1 MQKNSIWQIWLVLV
15 IMLFCGCDE
24 SHENTQY
31 DISQISRVSFVMVAS
46 DGNIDELE
54 LLDQEELA
62 SFVHDFSKLQCYKY
76 WNDPIDSVIGSAIL
90 ITFQDD
96 TYHLI
101 NNYCTIHYKEG
112 ISDDTRQCYTLEDFS
127 AFWAKYCSHEYQLP

>member
-15 IMLFCGCDE
+15 IMLFCGCDD
-24 SHENTQY
+24 SQENTQY

-76 WNDPIDSVIGSAIL
+76 
-90 ITFQDD
+90 
-96 TYHLI
+96 
-101 NNYCTIHYKEG
+101 
-112 ISDDTRQCYTLEDFS
+112 
-127 AFWAKYCSHEYQLP
+127 